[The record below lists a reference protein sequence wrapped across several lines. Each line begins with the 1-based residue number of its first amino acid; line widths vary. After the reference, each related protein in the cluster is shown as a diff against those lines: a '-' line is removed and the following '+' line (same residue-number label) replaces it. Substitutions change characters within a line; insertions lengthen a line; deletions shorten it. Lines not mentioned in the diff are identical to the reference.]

1 MKRSTALVAAAVT
14 GAMFH
19 AHAARAQASANDRAV
34 AEALFRDAR
43 QLSTSERWAEACP
56 KFAESQRLDPKLG
69 TLLYLAT
76 CHEREGKLASAWV
89 EFTEARAQAA
99 RANQNDRE
107 RIAKERATAIEPRL
121 SRIVVEAEAP
131 TAGLTLELDGK
142 ALSSAVLG
150 SPIPV
155 DPGDHTIGASA
166 PDREPTT
173 LKVSIV
179 GEGQLL
185 KVRVPALR
193 SREVAPPPPPKPP
206 PVLPPPPAPEVDTT
220 QRDLGIVI
228 AGVGGAL
235 LVAGGI
241 FGFSALAKESDAKSD
256 CVDLACSQDGLDK
269 HEAAQTLAHFSTAG
283 LALGAI
289 GVGVGGYLFFTA
301 PKGAPVAA
309 LRVTPI
315 ATPGSLG
322 ASLGAAF

>member
-107 RIAKERATAIEPRL
+107 RHRERARDGHRAAALAHRSRSRSADRGANPR
-121 SRIVVEAEAP
+121 A
-131 TAGLTLELDGK
+131 DGK

-173 LKVSIV
+173 PKVSIV

-185 KVRVPALR
+185 KVRASPPLARGR
-193 SREVAPPPPPKPP
+193 SATSPSHRRSCRRRRRPRS
-206 PVLPPPPAPEVDTT
+206 T
-220 QRDLGIVI
+220 RR
-228 AGVGGAL
+228 
-235 LVAGGI
+235 
-241 FGFSALAKESDAKSD
+241 SAIS
-256 CVDLACSQDGLDK
+256 
-269 HEAAQTLAHFSTAG
+269 
-283 LALGAI
+283 
-289 GVGVGGYLFFTA
+289 
-301 PKGAPVAA
+301 
-309 LRVTPI
+309 
-315 ATPGSLG
+315 
-322 ASLGAAF
+322 AS